1 MIARNE
7 GDQAPCAVRRMS
19 GVKILRQKRGG
30 PVASVQIGLPEEAGG
45 DRAPRPP
52 SLGERAQFAFK
63 RTRFETKPLG
73 YRELQTK
80 IGGRPDIGP
89 PQREYQ
95 IDFGAPPSDAL
106 ERQQLGHGSLVVG
119 AGEPDKIERAAGDQL
134 GEMAGIAHLLAAET
148 AGTKGRIVERKKG
161 CRRQRATEREEPS
174 VHRCRGI
181 DRHLLLENDV
191 QKRAKPIAAAAKTRR
206 TRMGE
211 DAGKHRLGSEDRYPL
226 GETLRGIGHR
236 VALCPLAMLVHG
248 ASFPCC
254 GRSYVIV
261 RLEPLARLY
270 LARLSLARLSLARL
284 SLARLSL
291 ARGGGVRVGRRIRT
305 ALLVI
310 GLTVLLLGLA
320 LRIYMGSGAEDRLK
334 PGEAVRIS
342 ELRSPLPKN
351 AFLACPPGYCAAA
364 EAITSPVFDMAWDR
378 LREYW
383 MEMISG
389 EMRIVRALAD
399 PGSRRYVYIQ
409 HSPVFRFPD
418 IITVEFVSL
427 GSDRSSLALYSRSRY
442 GEYDFLKNRSR
453 VERWLLLLEKV
464 AQPATPSHKLTP

>member
-1 MIARNE
+1 MIARHE
-7 GDQAPCAVRRMS
+7 SDQAPRSSRLMS
-19 GVKILRQKRGG
+19 GVKILRQKRRG
-30 PVASVQIGLPEEAGG
+30 PVASVQVGLPEEAGG

-63 RTRFETKPLG
+63 RTRFETKPVG
-73 YRELQTK
+73 YRDLQTK
-80 IGGRPDIGP
+80 IGGRPDIRP
-89 PQREYQ
+89 PQREDQ
-95 IDFGAPPSDAL
+95 IDFSTPPSDAL
-106 ERQQLGHGSLVVG
+106 ERQQLGHGGLVVG
-119 AGEPDKIERAAGDQL
+119 ASEPDKIERAAGDQL
-134 GEMAGIAHLLAAET
+134 GEMAGIAHLLAAEAT
-148 AGTKGRIVERKKG
+148 GAKGRIVERKKG

-191 QKRAKPIAAAAKTRR
+191 QKRAEPIAAAAKTRR

-211 DAGKHRLGSEDRYPL
+211 DAGKHRLGSENRYPL
-226 GETLRGIGHR
+226 GQTLRGIGHQ

-261 RLEPLARLY
+261 RLEP
-270 LARLSLARLSLARL
+270 
-284 SLARLSL
+284 LARLSL

-334 PGEAVRIS
+334 PGEAVGIS

-351 AFLACPPGYCAAA
+351 GFLACPPGYCAAA

-389 EMRIVRALAD
+389 EKRIVRALAD

-418 IITVEFVSL
+418 IITVEFVPL
-427 GSDRSSLALYSRSRY
+427 GPDRSSLALYSRSRY
-442 GEYDFLKNRSR
+442 GEYDFAKNRNR

-464 AQPATPSHKLTP
+464 AQPAAPSRKLIP

>member
-1 MIARNE
+1 MIARHE
-7 GDQAPCAVRRMS
+7 SDQAPRSSRRMS
-19 GVKILRQKRGG
+19 GVEILRQKRRGS
-30 PVASVQIGLPEEAGG
+30 VASVQVGLPEKAGG

-63 RTRFETKPLG
+63 RTRFETEPVG
-73 YRELQTK
+73 YRDLQTK
-80 IGGRPDIGP
+80 IGGRPDIRP

-95 IDFGAPPSDAL
+95 IDFSTPPSDAL

-119 AGEPDKIERAAGDQL
+119 ASEADKIERAAGDQL
-134 GEMAGIAHLLAAET
+134 GEMAGIARLLAAEAT
-148 AGTKGRIVERKKG
+148 GAKGRIVESKKG
-161 CRRQRATEREEPS
+161 FGRQRTAKSDKLS
-174 VHRCRGI
+174 VHGCRGI
-181 DRHLLLENDV
+181 DRHLLLEDDV
-191 QKRAKPIAAAAKTRR
+191 QKGAEPIAAAAKTRR

-211 DAGKHRLGSEDRYPL
+211 DAGKHRFGSENRYPL
-226 GETLRGIGHR
+226 GETLRGIGHQ

-261 RLEPLARLY
+261 RLEPLARL
-270 LARLSLARLSLARL
+270 
-284 SLARLSL
+284 SL
-291 ARGGGVRVGRRIRT
+291 ARGGGVRVDRRIRT

-334 PGEAVRIS
+334 PEEAVGIS

-389 EMRIVRALAD
+389 EKRIVRALAD

-418 IITVEFVSL
+418 IITVEFVPL
-427 GSDRSSLALYSRSRY
+427 GPDRSSLALYSRSRY
-442 GEYDFLKNRSR
+442 GEYDFAKNRNR